1 MQIWIDVSSRVV
13 MIERRKHTKGTTTRT
28 KQRTSKSI
36 PGKNRGK
43 RDRAG
48 SQGIVLYGV
57 QACRAV
63 FEYRRNAINRVCFL
77 AGSRPRF
84 EDIIAWCEKNRRPV
98 KEVRQPE
105 LTKIAG
111 GEHHEG
117 IVFDIKPKPTVSLKT
132 LLDEGAGKS
141 SQCLVVLEG
150 VQNPHNIGAIVRTC
164 CFFGVEG
171 VVVIGSDSPH
181 LSSATYRIAEGALE
195 QTTVIMESN
204 VEDVVPELERA
215 GYELYATS
223 PHEAT
228 SLYTVQWPK
237 KVALFFGA
245 ERDGLSP
252 QLLATIAN
260 RIVIPRKGALES
272 LNVGAAVASV
282 LTEVS
287 RGFTV

>member
-1 MQIWIDVSSRVV
+1 MDVSSGVV
-13 MIERRKHTKGTTTRT
+13 MIERRKHTKGTTTRS
-28 KQRTSKSI
+28 KQRISKGVS
-36 PGKNRGK
+36 GKNRGK
-43 RDRAG
+43 RDKAG

-84 EDIIAWCEKNRRPV
+84 EDIISWCEKNRRPV

-105 LTKIAG
+105 LTRIAG

-117 IVFDIKPKPTVSLKT
+117 IVLDIKPKPTVSLTT
-132 LLDEGAGKS
+132 LLSEVAGEE

-164 CFFGVEG
+164 CFFGVVG
-171 VVVIGSDSPH
+171 VVVIGGDTSC

-204 VEDVVPELERA
+204 VQGVVSELERA

-228 SLYTVQWPK
+228 SLYSVRWPK

-252 QLLATIAN
+252 DVLATISN
-260 RIVIPRKGALES
+260 RIVIPRRGGLES

-287 RGFTV
+287 RGTVA